1 MTDKNRKTCQSCGN
15 LYVPESN
22 NQKYCPDCRSAMAQD
37 GTVKEA
43 FLKYQKARQPG
54 EVVTFKL
61 DQEPEKKPEKKPE
74 APPLPEGWMEEQ
86 KKLQLPD
93 WDAFVMQAM
102 EILIR
107 YGRGELVDKSELLE
121 EIREWLG

>member
-15 LYVPESN
+15 PYVPTSN
-22 NQKYCPDCRSAMAQD
+22 NQKYCPDCRAAMAQD

-43 FLKYQKARQPG
+43 FLNYQKARQPG

-61 DQEPEKKPEKKPE
+61 DREPKKEPE

-107 YGRGELVDKSELLE
+107 YGRGELVDKSELLARIQE
-121 EIREWLG
+121 RLGEV

>member
-1 MTDKNRKTCQSCGN
+1 MTKERKTCKICGN

-61 DQEPEKKPEKKPE
+61 DQEPEKKPE
-74 APPLPEGWMEEQ
+74 APPLPDGWMEEQ

-93 WDAFVMQAM
+93 WEAFVMQAA

>member
-1 MTDKNRKTCQSCGN
+1 MTDKNRKICQSCGN
-15 LYVPESN
+15 PYVPTSN

-61 DQEPEKKPEKKPE
+61 DQEPEKKLE
-74 APPLPEGWMEEQ
+74 APPLPDGWMEEQ

-107 YGRGELVDKSELLE
+107 YGRGELVDKSEFLARIQE
-121 EIREWLG
+121 RLGEF